1 MLKIIKILSNQYK
14 YYYNLLYNYNV
25 DLRYF
30 KKLRW
35 NLSQFKIQISKYNN
49 YGLGLFNYNLLEGFL
64 LGNLLTIEKKIEYE
78 ILLLYVKTNKIRL

>member
-1 MLKIIKILSNQYK
+1 LLKIIKILSNQYK